1 MILEELFPINS
12 MVIGIKS
19 PSYISEL
26 GALLNDN
33 NSNKLFT
40 NLKFTSSLTSVQV

>member
-1 MILEELFPINS
+1 

-19 PSYISEL
+19 PSYIGEL

-40 NLKFTSSLTSVQV
+40 SLKLTLSLTNVQVYSWLLSIVT